1 MNFLCEPTTTTVIK
15 KNSNTHP
22 TPKSTW
28 WLGSLQQQQL
38 QHKNLFPSNTQFFL
52 FELRNWRSAK
62 KVNNTNGKLYQLFSL
77 SQRAWIIIIKCKF
90 IAIYARMN
98 QRKPT
103 STSSWKSLL
112 WHNCGWNPQLGWNI
126 GNSSGCS
133 SSTISNS
140 SWFSMRISSIKWPE
154 WLNLHDCTSSIFG
167 WTLNHWT
174 QPSRLQQVPFWMN
187 SRSFYP
193 TSATAPVPFWMN
205 SLTHLTRPSQ
215 LHQFHFGWTL

>member
-1 MNFLCEPTTTTVIK
+1 
-15 KNSNTHP
+15 
-22 TPKSTW
+22 
-28 WLGSLQQQQL
+28 
-38 QHKNLFPSNTQFFL
+38 
-52 FELRNWRSAK
+52 
-62 KVNNTNGKLYQLFSL
+62 
-77 SQRAWIIIIKCKF
+77 
-90 IAIYARMN
+90 
-98 QRKPT
+98 
-103 STSSWKSLL
+103 
-112 WHNCGWNPQLGWNI
+112 
-126 GNSSGCS
+126 
-133 SSTISNS
+133 
-140 SWFSMRISSIKWPE
+140 MRISSIKWPE